1 MKFFNSIKTFF
12 KNLLSG
18 ENPTSHKRF
27 LALYIGLFLIS
38 YIVIRYTDQNNL
50 TSVLI
55 NLSALVLALSGVAAW
70 EKIKNK

>member
-1 MKFFNSIKTFF
+1 MKFFNGLKTFF

-18 ENPTSHKRF
+18 ENPTSSKRL

-38 YIVIRYTDQNNL
+38 YIVIRFTDKDNL
-50 TSVLI
+50 VSVLI
-55 NLSALVLALSGVAAW
+55 NLSAFVLALSGVSAW